1 MLLLAR
7 VHGAKSNS
15 LARTGCRWEGA
26 LAVPLSSLCLAR
38 VGAEGALRQVGLY
51 WAALPNRFSVR
62 TQCRGAFLNTTW
74 TVSRCVYM
82 SKI

>member
-1 MLLLAR
+1 M
-7 VHGAKSNS
+7 
-15 LARTGCRWEGA
+15 
-26 LAVPLSSLCLAR
+26 PLSSLCLAR